1 MVREKDTRKLDCDEE
16 RRERVNKIP
25 DSTMKLIA
33 VLGAIGMSDSLML
46 ANTPSPGRYP
56 SKPKI
61 AIAIAHIE

>member
-33 VLGAIGMSDSLML
+33 VLGAIGM
-46 ANTPSPGRYP
+46 
-56 SKPKI
+56 
-61 AIAIAHIE
+61 